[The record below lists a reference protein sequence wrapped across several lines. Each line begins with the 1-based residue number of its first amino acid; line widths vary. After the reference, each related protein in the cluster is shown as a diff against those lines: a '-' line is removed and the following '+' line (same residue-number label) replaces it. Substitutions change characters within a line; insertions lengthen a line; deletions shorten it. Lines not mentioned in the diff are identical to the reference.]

1 MVTAGVYM
9 VARLSPLFVHVPEA
23 QLVIAVIGGGTA
35 LLAALIALTQHDLKR
50 ILAYSTVS
58 QLGLMFLALGS
69 GSGSSTLL
77 AIAAI
82 AAMFHLFAHAF
93 FKALLFLGAGSV
105 MHAMGNVIDIRR
117 FGGLRHVMPV
127 THWTFFIGALALA
140 GIPPLSGF
148 WTKDEILAV
157 VGEAAAD
164 GHESFRTYYAVLQ
177 YVAMLVS
184 LLTAFYTFRAYFKTF
199 WGETKIPTEAGQHA
213 HESPMVMTLPLVVL
227 ATCAA
232 IVGIVL
238 GPTHA
243 FFHYVGHAPGLSG
256 AEVPGMSW
264 GIMATGTM
272 LGLLGIL
279 LAWYCYVRRP
289 DVVTNLA
296 LQFPRAYLL
305 SLHKFF
311 IDEIYAR
318 FIVRPTEG
326 VAADAG
332 AFDKSIIDQA
342 VDVVGRVPAQVGRL
356 FRPWQTGLI
365 QSYAAIMF
373 LGVTLLAAAILFA
386 G

>member
-1 MVTAGVYM
+1 
-9 VARLSPLFVHVPEA
+9 
-23 QLVIAVIGGGTA
+23 
-35 LLAALIALTQHDLKR
+35 
-50 ILAYSTVS
+50 
-58 QLGLMFLALGS
+58 
-69 GSGSSTLL
+69 
-77 AIAAI
+77 
-82 AAMFHLFAHAF
+82 
-93 FKALLFLGAGSV
+93 
-105 MHAMGNVIDIRR
+105 
-117 FGGLRHVMPV
+117 MPV
-127 THWTFFIGALALA
+127 THWTFLIGGLALA

-148 WTKDEILAV
+148 WSKDEILAV
-157 VGEAAAD
+157 VGDAAAN

-213 HESPMVMTLPLVVL
+213 HESPAVMTLPLVVL
-227 ATCAA
+227 ATCAT
-232 IVGIVL
+232 IVGVAL
-238 GPTHA
+238 GPTHV
-243 FFHYVGHAPGLSG
+243 FFHYVGHAPGLGG
-256 AEVPGMSW
+256 AKVPEMSW
-264 GIMATGTM
+264 AVMATGTM

-279 LAWYCYVRRP
+279 LAWYGYVRRP

-342 VDVVGRVPAQVGRL
+342 VDVVGRVPAHIGRL